1 MLIDKLVTL
10 IPMQELEAEA
20 QQQIY
25 RELAHPFMKKLAIMP
40 DCHTGYT
47 LPIGGVALL
56 DRVISPE
63 YVGYDEGCGM
73 ICFIFPVEAKSY
85 ASQKRREKI
94 FDEIYKR
101 IPVGFNCRDKAID
114 YPEFKSASG
123 DKTLNTKV
131 NDRLL
136 IQLGTLGSGNHFI
149 EIGANEEGYLA
160 VVIHSGSRNIGHSI
174 ASHYIALSKNED
186 KHLPAGFFDLGSDFG
201 KMYRQDLK
209 YALDYALAN
218 RQQMLDDVTDIL
230 GLKGAGGFF
239 INENH
244 NTADILPDG
253 TVLHRKGAT
262 PADKDQYG
270 VIPGNMH
277 DGTYVTIGLGNE
289 EYLSSASHGAGRKMS
304 RKKAKENM
312 DLQYFKKIMKD
323 ITAKVDKD
331 TLDEAPGAYK
341 NLHDVIDRQKG
352 IVVDVVDYIKPLIN
366 IKG

>member
-1 MLIDKLVTL
+1 MSNLHKLKTL
-10 IPMQELEAEA
+10 IPLHELEYDA

-25 RELAHPFMKKLAIMP
+25 TELAHDFLLKLVIMP

-56 DRVISPE
+56 DKVISPE
-63 YVGYDEGCGM
+63 YTGMDIGCGM
-73 ICFIFPVEAKSY
+73 VCFIFPVPAKDIY
-85 ASQKRREKI
+85 KHKQKI
-94 FDEIYKR
+94 FDEIYNR
-101 IPVGFNCRDKAID
+101 VPVGFNCRDKAID
-114 YPEFKSASG
+114 YPLFDSASG
-123 DKTLNTKV
+123 DKNLNTKV

-149 EIGANEEGYLA
+149 EIGENKEGYLA

-174 ASHYIALSKNED
+174 ATYYMALSKKED
-186 KHLPAGFFDLGSDFG
+186 KHLPNGFLDLNSDFG
-201 KMYRQDLK
+201 QMYLQDLK

-218 RQQMLDDVTDIL
+218 RKKMLEDVTDIL
-230 GLKGAGGFF
+230 RLKGVGGFF

-244 NTADILPDG
+244 NTADVLSDG

-270 VIPGNMH
+270 VIPGNMR

-304 RKKAKENM
+304 RKKAKENI
-312 DLQYFKKIMKD
+312 DLDSFRDVMKD
-323 ITAKVDKD
+323 VLAKVDQG
-331 TLDEAPGAYK
+331 TLDEAPMAYK
-341 NLHDVIDRQKG
+341 NLNNVIDAQKG
-352 IVVDVVDYIKPLIN
+352 IVVDVMDHIKPLIN